1 MKKLLFVA
9 LTLASVLAVGL
20 GLAGY
25 ALAQPQQRVPNKP
38 GVPLARDLQAQM
50 PAPKSI
56 FEWAYPMAP
65 PGGARLD
72 PNEVFTAEGADPAMK
87 LTRRQINDGFAPPD
101 WFPKDHA
108 PMPRIVSNGREP
120 HVRACTLCHLTS
132 GIGHAESAPVSGLP
146 VKYFIRQII
155 AFRDGDR
162 MNIRAPNMIELAHD
176 MTDKE
181 MRDAANYYAK
191 IPRSQWKSVRVVETP
206 RAPAN
211 SIAPSG
217 KRMFHKGAETMP
229 VTPDIIYEVAESEQ
243 VELRNP
249 RVGFAAY
256 VPPGSIAKGRAV
268 AQGNKG
274 AFRACASCHGN
285 DLRGREDVPRIAGRS
300 PSYLVRQLADM
311 KYGQRKGKALGD
323 MKDIAPKLSDA
334 DILNVAAYVAS
345 RNP

>member
-1 MKKLLFVA
+1 MKKLLIA
-9 LTLASVLAVGL
+9 VLALAPML

-25 ALAQPQQRVPNKP
+25 ALAQPRPQVPNKP
-38 GVPLARDLQAQM
+38 GVPLARDLQAKM
-50 PAPKSI
+50 PKPQAV
-56 FEWAYPMAP
+56 FDWAYPMVP
-65 PGGARLD
+65 PNTGPRPD
-72 PNEVFTAEGADPAMK
+72 PDETFTAEGADPSLK
-87 LTRRQINDGFAPPD
+87 FTRRQISDGFDPPD

-146 VKYFIRQII
+146 IKYFIRQIV

-162 MNIRAPNMIELAHD
+162 VNIRAPNMIELAHD

-181 MRDAANYYAK
+181 MRDAANYYAR
-191 IPRSQWKSVRVVETP
+191 IPRAQWKSVRVVETS

-211 SIAPSG
+211 SIFPSG
-217 KRMFHKGAETMP
+217 KRMFEKGANTIP
-229 VTPDIIYEVAESEQ
+229 VDPMTIYEVAENYQ

-256 VPPGSIAKGRAV
+256 VPSGSLAKGRV
-268 AQGNKG
+268 VSLGNKG
-274 AFRACASCHGN
+274 ALRSCASCHGN
-285 DLRGREDVPRIAGRS
+285 DLRGREDVPRLAGRS

-311 KYGQRKGKALGD
+311 KYGHRKGKALGD

-334 DILNVAAYVAS
+334 DIVNVAAYLAS